1 MVPIRTKRHR
11 EACDE
16 TQMKIR
22 VVGVW
27 VGKGQREI

>member
-16 TQMKIR
+16 AQMKIR